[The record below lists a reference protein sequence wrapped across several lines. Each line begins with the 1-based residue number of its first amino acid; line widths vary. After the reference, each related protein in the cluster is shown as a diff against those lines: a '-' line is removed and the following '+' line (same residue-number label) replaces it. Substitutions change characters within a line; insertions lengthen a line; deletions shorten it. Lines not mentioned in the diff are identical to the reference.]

1 MLTCLGLPAA
11 VLLLP
16 QDDDE
21 KHQKRVGA
29 KGKLEQ
35 YAYGL
40 RSTIDDPKTKDK
52 VSPSDRETIEKAVKE
67 TQSWLESN
75 ESADA
80 EVFEAKQKELEG
92 VCQPIIMQIYSA
104 GGGAPGG
111 CDQRMRNKNNVA
123 SRAIAQPRA
132 EENLIARARL
142 GLKPTFGIKKLGS
155 CLLCSL
161 GVSSPLM
168 LCASSRARPRRLL

>member
-111 CDQRMRNKNNVA
+111 MPGGGMPDFGGADGGAAPSSGSSAGPKV
-123 SRAIAQPRA
+123 
-132 EENLIARARL
+132 EE
-142 GLKPTFGIKKLGS
+142 
-155 CLLCSL
+155 
-161 GVSSPLM
+161 VD
-168 LCASSRARPRRLL
+168 